1 MQTAQNKTCKFVLYT
16 YTCYTWVCI
25 NKMRVIIQRVKGVV
39 LSVNKEQGKG
49 SENELEVFSKI
60 KEGLICFIGIHKNDT
75 WNDALYIIRKCL
87 GLRLW
92 SCDNKTWDK
101 SVKDMDYELLLVSQ
115 FTLFANTKKGNKPDF
130 HLAKEPNDA
139 LIMFNK
145 IVNEFIKEYKKDKIK
160 TGKFGCYM
168 HIEAINDGPVSIIID
183 SHDVNLDRS

>member
-1 MQTAQNKTCKFVLYT
+1 
-16 YTCYTWVCI
+16 
-25 NKMRVIIQRVKGVV
+25 MRVIIQRVKGVV
-39 LSVNKEQGKG
+39 LSVNKEQSKE
-49 SENELEVFSKI
+49 SESELEVFSKI

-92 SCDNKTWDK
+92 SNDNKTWDK

-115 FTLFANTKKGNKPDF
+115 FTLFANTKKGNRPDF
-130 HLAKEPNDA
+130 HLAKDPNNA

-168 HIEAINDGPVSIIID
+168 HIEAINDGPISIIVD